1 MGSVAPLGDETVVKI
16 TSKGQ
21 VFLSKAI
28 REKVGLSPGGSVGVR
43 ANERGEVVLRAVA
56 KPVETAEQRKARI
69 WAALEAATGIIDLGG
84 LTTDE
89 YMKELRGDWEP

>member
-1 MGSVAPLGDETVVKI
+1 MGKFEKLEGETVVKL

-28 REKVGLSPGGSVGVR
+28 RERVGLVPGGAVSIR
-43 ANERGEVVLRAVA
+43 ANDQGEVVLRAVPA
-56 KPVETAEQRKARI
+56 RVETPIQRSARI
-69 WAALEAATGIIDLGG
+69 RQALENATGIIDLGG

-89 YMKELRGDWEP
+89 YMRELRGDFEP

>member
-43 ANERGEVVLRAVA
+43 ANERGEVVLRAVT
-56 KPVETAEQRKARI
+56 KPVETPDERSARI
-69 WAALEAATGIIDLGG
+69 RAALESVQGCIDLGG

-89 YMKELRGDWEP
+89 YMREIRGDWEP